1 MQRKPPN
8 PYTPSVPSNLTS
20 SQLVALRCVL
30 DRVIP
35 GDDLTP
41 GAGEAG
47 GAEYIDRLLGAFN
60 FDPPQIW
67 AGGPTS
73 GRRGG
78 AAAFDHW
85 IEMGEWEKL
94 AWRTRIDQWSLVYE
108 AGLLA
113 LGDDFVELSP
123 DQQTERLKQTSTEF
137 RSVLYEHGCESLY
150 GDPIYGG
157 NRDAK
162 AWQAI
167 DYRGDV
173 QPEGYT
179 DQEVSAP

>member
-1 MQRKPPN
+1 MRYAKIMQRHN
-8 PYTPSVPSNLTS
+8 QRRDRITSYNVCYTKLLRTS
-20 SQLVALRCVL
+20 SQLVTLRCVL

-123 DQQTERLKQTSTEF
+123 VITSYSIHYTKLYDF
-137 RSVLYEHGCESLY
+137 R
-150 GDPIYGG
+150 
-157 NRDAK
+157 A
-162 AWQAI
+162 Q
-167 DYRGDV
+167 
-173 QPEGYT
+173 
-179 DQEVSAP
+179 